1 MESDSHKYKRLMCK
15 LLGIELDSND
25 MALNDYDEEGIRPL
39 YMTGRYFTSVRF
51 DTSLD
56 WVRPVVIKCIKL
68 NIWDSEQTNELY
80 DAMMDLDVER
90 IFNAC
95 GKFLEEYYEHNNWL
109 YTWCKRWKTSTVQY
123 T

>member
-1 MESDSHKYKRLMCK
+1 METTEHYKRLMCK

-25 MALNDYDEEGIRPL
+25 IAMDDYKEDGKIQL
-39 YMTGRYFTSVRF
+39 YIADSHFSFSKF

-56 WVRPVVIKCIKL
+56 WLRPVVIKCIKL

-95 GKFLEEYYEHNNWL
+95 GKFLEEHYSKAL
-109 YTWCKRWKTSTVQY
+109 
-123 T
+123 